1 MTGPVRRPA
10 GAARRAALLSTL
22 GTTLLST
29 LLAACTTL
37 PSEGPVTAAT
47 DAEPGSTSAPFD
59 FNPPGPRPGASPE
72 EVVLGFLNALQAT
85 PATTQVAEE
94 FLTGRAVTAWRP
106 GRRTVVYDSE
116 QLVSPAEEDT
126 DGGGSAR
133 SRRTSVVLELT
144 GTDVLDASG
153 RWLREESGTGPE
165 RLVLRLRRE
174 GGEWRLANPPDGVVV
189 PETHFASRYR
199 QYALY
204 YFDPTATALVPEP
217 VYLPWGVQAPTQLL
231 AGLLDGPPA
240 AGVGP
245 GRDGTPGR
253 SDGAPAVAR
262 TYLPPGTRLGV
273 GVPVVEGVADV
284 PLSDEVL
291 ELDRDDLDLAMAQ
304 IAWTLRQVT
313 DVERLRVTVDGTP
326 LELPDGGQEASV
338 SGWDAYSPVVT
349 SASTDVF
356 GLRGAEVRQVLAEEE
371 ITAATLGAVIEELGR
386 PRSLGVDMSGQQFAL
401 VAGNGAHVGVV
412 ARAEGSTEA
421 RLLRTSDPL
430 RPMWDH
436 AGLLWV
442 VDRTASGAAVL
453 VRRGGDLTEVAA
465 PGLTGRQVVAA
476 ALSRDGSRLAALR
489 RAPGGADV
497 VVARVLRSDRGV
509 PVRLTQATR
518 VSGGLTLTRP
528 VSLGW
533 RDPVSLAV
541 LTRPARRLGRV
552 VLLPA
557 DGATTLPAPRRR
569 IDDFPGAVRSV
580 VASPGGPTA
589 LLLWD
594 AQRRVHALEPE
605 GSWDLDVFQQGL
617 RAPTFV
623 G

>member
-1 MTGPVRRPA
+1 MTRRLAPGLAPVLA
-10 GAARRAALLSTL
+10 TVLA
-22 GTTLLST
+22 T

-47 DAEPGSTSAPFD
+47 ATEPGSTSAPFD
-59 FNPPGPRPGASPE
+59 FNPPGPRACASPE

-85 PATTQVAEE
+85 PVTTQVAEQ
-94 FLTGRAVTAWRP
+94 FLTSRAVATWRP
-106 GRRTVVYDSE
+106 ARRTVVYDAD
-116 QLVSPAEEDT
+116 QVVSPLEEDT
-126 DGGGSAR
+126 PSAGSTAVKR
-133 SRRTSVVLELT
+133 ATVVLELT

-153 RWLREESGTGPE
+153 RWLREESGPGPD
-165 RLVLRLRRE
+165 RLTLRLRRE

-189 PETHFASRYR
+189 PQTHFASRYR

-204 YFDPTATALVPEP
+204 YFDPTATTLVPEP

-231 AGLLDGPPA
+231 AGLLAGPPV

-253 SDGAPAVAR
+253 SAGAPAVAR

-273 GVPVVEGVADV
+273 GVPVVDGVADV

-291 ELDRDDLDLAMAQ
+291 GLERDDLDLAMAQ

-313 DVERLRVTVDGTP
+313 EVERLRVTVDGTP

-356 GLRGAEVRQVLAEEE
+356 GLRGDEVRQVLEEDE
-371 ITAATLGAVIEELGR
+371 ITAATLGGVADQLGR

-401 VAGNGAHVGVV
+401 VAEDRTQVGVV
-412 ARAEGSTEA
+412 ARAEGSA
-421 RLLRTSDPL
+421 QAQLLPTSDPL

-442 VDRTASGAAVL
+442 VDRAASGAVVL
-453 VRRGGDLTEVAA
+453 VRRGGALTELAA
-465 PGLTGRQVVAA
+465 PGLGGRRVVAA
-476 ALSRDGSRLAALR
+476 ALSRDGSRLAAVR
-489 RAPGGADV
+489 RTAGGADV
-497 VVARVLRSDRGV
+497 VVARVLRTERGV
-509 PVRLTQATR
+509 PVRLTRAAR
-518 VSGGLTLTRP
+518 VSSGVTLTRP

-533 RDPVSLAV
+533 RDPATLAV

-569 IDDFPGAVRSV
+569 IDDFPGAVRTI
-580 VASPGGPTA
+580 VASPGGPVA

-594 AQRRVHALEPE
+594 ARRRVHALDPE
-605 GSWDLDVFQQGL
+605 GSWDLDVIDQGL